1 MKLTELAKL
10 INSNISQGRAHFDV
24 AVFLPPEGNGCT
36 LVIEVEVRDGSHIV
50 EIYCGTY
57 PKRLFS
63 WQRKNGYECSTKGDA
78 RFSALNAMLPD
89 GRSVE
94 QWYQCDIKGYD
105 IGGTD
110 WKLGKGKAPLFEYP
124 ADHLWQLYLNLW
136 RLWAIHNSH
145 LLIELVELAA
155 KENNV
160 LSDCF
165 ASTHINQAHALATI
179 MNEWLS

>member
-1 MKLTELAKL
+1 MKVTELAKL
-10 INSNISQGRAHFDV
+10 INSTISQGRAHFDV

-36 LVIEVEVRDGSHIV
+36 LVTEIEVRDGSHIV
-50 EIYCGTY
+50 EIYCGTK
-57 PKRLFS
+57 PKCEFS

-89 GRSVE
+89 GRSIE

-110 WKLGKGKAPLFEYP
+110 WKLGKGKPPLFEYP
-124 ADHLWQLYLNLW
+124 ADHLWQMYLNLW
-136 RLWAIHNSH
+136 RMWAIHNSH
-145 LLIELVELAA
+145 LLIELTELAA
-155 KENNV
+155 EKNNV

-165 ASTHINQAHALATI
+165 ASSPINQARALATI
-179 MNEWLS
+179 LNEWLS